1 MAAGA
6 TRAQLAVRETMVAA
20 GGYWRPLA
28 ACARLLEEL
37 GECSEQA
44 GGEELPGE
52 LADLWI
58 ITTALAD
65 QFLAVVAEPGAATG
79 SSSAEASL
87 PALVAA
93 AARSRAWSTTTTA
106 RRSRARARRC
116 HRSRERSSASRR
128 CWACSRAPMRSTS
141 RPRCTRSSP
150 TSTRAA
156 TSSASGARGSIRA
169 PPPVLAQAPAEG
181 RRLWGAPDAGPQASA
196 EQRAALAREPLEM
209 FAKAARAEA
218 LDGFLIAGPAAG
230 AQAGE
235 GAWLGELVAELDP
248 DGDAEAFEVAA
259 VALRAEPLVSD
270 AGREFALVRPLG

>member
-65 QFLAVVAEPGAATG
+65 QFLAVVAEPGSATG

-93 AARSRAWSTTTTA
+93 AGPIARVVNHYDGPKVPRAGAPLPSLA
-106 RRSRARARRC
+106 GAVERFQEVLGVFARA
-116 HRSRERSSASRR
+116 HEVDL
-128 CWACSRAPMRSTS
+128 
-141 RPRCTRSSP
+141 
-150 TSTRAA
+150 AA
-156 TSSASGARGSIRA
+156 AVHEKLAHVHARGDLERFGREGFDPSTA
-169 PPPVLAQAPAEG
+169 PVLAQAPAEG